1 MLAGLSSSSVT
12 NAIELHIKGVP
23 ISSSVAAPASEE
35 SVTLSVPDELSL
47 LLYHLLF
54 LFLQQKQ
61 IQNHQFQLV

>member
-47 LLYHLLF
+47 ALLSSPASPASESE
-54 LFLQQKQ
+54 
-61 IQNHQFQLV
+61 V